1 MPKKHYEYSLL
12 ETEEALEKFYEENKN
27 SEWIGFDTEFIGE
40 KRYHTLLCVIQIS
53 TPIGNYVIDALT
65 IKDFSSITKLL
76 EDPKI
81 LKLTHAGDND
91 YRLFYKR
98 FNIIPKNTFDT
109 QIAAGFVGFKYPT
122 SFQKLVDKEL
132 KIHVPKGYT
141 VSNWEAR
148 PINKKQI
155 EYALNDVIYLKELYD
170 RLTKKLEALHRV
182 NWVKEE
188 CEKMESIGFYEIN
201 PNKEA
206 LKNSMITS
214 LNPQE
219 QAFLLRL
226 YRWRIDEASRKDYSK
241 EMILPSKMISTIVR
255 NINSGKNALKH
266 DRRLSNSIVKRHW
279 DTFSELFNKKI
290 TDEERAVIQ
299 NIKPDSEIDP
309 QLNTMLEM
317 LYSIIEY
324 ICQNRSVAPSLVL
337 HRTQFKMMKADPNF
351 TEPSILIGWRAE
363 LLGEDLL
370 KWMVE
375 RKGLI
380 IEMKDGQ
387 CVISMK
393 DS

>member
-12 ETEEALEKFYEENKN
+12 TTEEDLEKFYEENKN
-27 SEWIGFDTEFIGE
+27 TEWIGFDTEFIGE
-40 KRYHTLLCVIQIS
+40 KRYHTLLCVIQLA
-53 TPIGNYVIDALT
+53 TPIGNYVVDALT

-132 KIHVPKGYT
+132 KVHVPKGYT

-170 RLTKKLEALHRV
+170 KLTKKLEALHRV
-182 NWVKEE
+182 QWVKEE
-188 CEKMESIGFYEIN
+188 CEKMEHIDFYKTK
-201 PNKEA
+201 PHKEA

-226 YRWRIDEASRKDYSK
+226 YRWRVDEASRKDYSK

-290 TDEERAVIQ
+290 TDEEREVIQ
-299 NIKPDSEIDP
+299 NIKPESDIDP
-309 QLNTMLEM
+309 QVNTMLEM

-337 HRTQFKMMKADPNF
+337 HRTQFKMMKADPSF
-351 TEPSILIGWRAE
+351 TEPSILVGWRAQ

-370 KWMVE
+370 RWMVE
-375 RKGLI
+375 RKGLT
-380 IEMKDGQ
+380 IEMKDGR
-387 CVISMK
+387 CIISMK
-393 DS
+393 ES

>member
-1 MPKKHYEYSLL
+1 MPKKQYDYSLL
-12 ETEEALEKFYEENKN
+12 ETEEALLDFYEENKN
-27 SEWIGFDTEFIGE
+27 VEWIGFDTEFIGE
-40 KRYHTLLCVIQIS
+40 KRFHTLLCVVQIS
-53 TPIGNYVIDALT
+53 TPNGYYIIDALA
-65 IKDFSSITKLL
+65 IDDFSSVTKLI
-76 EDPKI
+76 EDPNI

-109 QIAAGFVGFKYPT
+109 QIAAGFVGYKYPT

-132 KIHVPKGYT
+132 KTHVPKGYT
-141 VSNWEAR
+141 VSDWEAR
-148 PINKKQI
+148 PINRKQI

-170 RLTKKLEALHRV
+170 KLTNKLEALHRV
-182 NWVKEE
+182 SWAKEE
-188 CEKMESIGFYEIN
+188 CEKMERVEFYQI
-201 PNKEA
+201 PKHKEA

-226 YRWRIDEASRKDYSK
+226 YEWRIEEASRKNYSK

-266 DRRLSNSIVKRHW
+266 DRRLSNSIVKKHW

-290 TDEERAVIQ
+290 TDEEREVIN
-299 NIKPDSEIDP
+299 NIKPDSDIDP

-317 LYSIIEY
+317 LYSIVEY

-337 HRTQFKMMKADPNF
+337 HRTQFKMMKADPTF
-351 TEPSILIGWRAE
+351 TEPSILVGWRSE
-363 LLGEDLL
+363 LLGKDLQ

-380 IEMKDGQ
+380 IEMEDGR
-387 CVISMK
+387 CIISMK
-393 DS
+393 NS

>member
-1 MPKKHYEYSLL
+1 MPKKQFPYLLL
-12 ETEEALEKFYEENKN
+12 ESEEDLEKFYQENKN
-27 SEWIGFDTEFIGE
+27 VEWMGFDTEFIGE
-40 KRYHTLLCVIQIS
+40 KRFHTLLCVVQLA
-53 TPIGNYVIDALT
+53 TPNGYYVIDALT
-65 IKDFSSITKLL
+65 IEDFSAITRLI

-81 LKLTHAGDND
+81 LKITHAGEND

-98 FNIIPKNTFDT
+98 FGIIPKNTFDT

-122 SFQKLVDKEL
+122 SFQKLMDKEL

-141 VSNWEAR
+141 VSDWQAR

-155 EYALNDVIYLKELYD
+155 DYALNDVVYLEELHQ
-170 RLTKKLEALHRV
+170 RLVSKLEVLNRL

-188 CEKMESIGFYEIN
+188 CMKMEEKAFYETN
-201 PNKEA
+201 PHKEA
-206 LKNSMITS
+206 LKNNMITS

-219 QAFLLRL
+219 QVFLLRL
-226 YRWRIDEASRKDYSK
+226 YQWRINEASEKNYSK

-266 DRRLSNSIVKRHW
+266 DRRLSNNVVKRHW

-290 TDEERAVIQ
+290 TAEERNVI
-299 NIKPDSEIDP
+299 NAIKPESEVDP
-309 QLNTMLEM
+309 QQNTMLEM
-317 LYSIIEY
+317 LYSIVEY

-351 TEPSILIGWRAE
+351 MEPSIEIGWRAE
-363 LLGEDLL
+363 LLGEDLIRWL
-370 KWMVE
+370 KE
-375 RKGLI
+375 RKSLV
-380 IEMKDGQ
+380 IEMKNGE

-393 DS
+393 EE